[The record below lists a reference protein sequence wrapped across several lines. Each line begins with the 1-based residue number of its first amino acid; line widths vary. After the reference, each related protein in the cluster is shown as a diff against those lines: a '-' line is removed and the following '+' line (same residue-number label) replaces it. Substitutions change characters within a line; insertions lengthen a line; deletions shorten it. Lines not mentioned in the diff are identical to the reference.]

1 MKCFK
6 AQEAEKAAKEKARN
20 AQANAP
26 RDVLKRGAAAVLN
39 GRAVSP
45 ALPAPSKPEETPQF
59 ATVGE
64 KLLPLTTPAEVAQLA
79 LTIELTRTAVGHNL
93 NARSSRSHCLVHLYC
108 VERAF
113 MQSRCFIT
121 L

>member
-64 KLLPLTTPAEVAQLA
+64 KDGISRYDSAEKK
-79 LTIELTRTAVGHNL
+79 
-93 NARSSRSHCLVHLYC
+93 SFSHVLRL
-108 VERAF
+108 
-113 MQSRCFIT
+113 
-121 L
+121 